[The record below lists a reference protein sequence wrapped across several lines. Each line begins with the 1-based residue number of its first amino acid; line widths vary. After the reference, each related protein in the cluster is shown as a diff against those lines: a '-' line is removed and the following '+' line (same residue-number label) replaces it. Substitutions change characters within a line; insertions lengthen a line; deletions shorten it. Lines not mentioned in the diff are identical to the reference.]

1 MAANVGNELYIPS
14 KIRVG
19 YQNRS
24 DTYTKKLAYVI
35 YYDGKGQLRKQ
46 KSWDG
51 WRDKKIEPEDFDN
64 VPHSGFV
71 LNKDVKRSSEW
82 FSSGRNMIRVYDDR
96 GIEFEIT
103 TGNLLFILMTTDCM
117 KRGLTG
123 EFVYAW
129 QGTELVLLPV
139 GCDEYQNSVK
149 HTEMQHSKV
158 SAKALVPGCSY
169 KTRKGEDYIYLGRF
183 DWLDRTRE
191 RNTDT
196 GYVYNLASKKKH
208 VFVKDDGKDLRT
220 FDPSSLAFQN
230 TTEPI
235 SNYADLVEVFTKSAR
250 ATKPVELV
258 TKLAKS
264 GDRFYVKSG
273 NSYKEYTKQERY
285 RDYYWRN
292 KHPDEPKQY
301 YYHTERSVWMDDNGV
316 ISSTYAYGRY
326 NYYSGGDHN
335 IPADP
340 VGDRVDLYVKLASGS
355 TMLLKKYFE
364 QFDKYWY

>member
-1 MAANVGNELYIPS
+1 MSANVGNELYIPQ

-19 YQNRS
+19 YQKRS
-24 DTYTKKLAYVI
+24 DTYTKRLAYVI
-35 YYDGKGQLRKQ
+35 YYDGKGVLRKQ

-51 WRDKKIEPEDFDN
+51 WRDKNIEAEDFDN

-139 GCDEYQNSVK
+139 GCDEYKNSVK

-158 SAKALVPGCSY
+158 SAKDLVPGCSY

-183 DWLDRTRE
+183 DWLDHKRE
-191 RNTDT
+191 STDSGHIHSLT
-196 GYVYNLASKKKH
+196 SKKKH
-208 VFVKDDGKDLRT
+208 VFIKDNGEGLRT
-220 FDPSSLAFQN
+220 IDPSSLAAQN

-235 SNYADLVEVFTKSAR
+235 INYADLVEVFTNSAR
-250 ATKPVELV
+250 ASKPVELV
-258 TKLAKS
+258 TKPAKS
-264 GDRFYVKSG
+264 EDRFYVKIDD
-273 NSYKEYTKQERY
+273 SYREYTKQEWY
-285 RDYYWRN
+285 RDYYWRTQ
-292 KHPDEPKQY
+292 HPNEPTQY
-301 YYHTERSVWMDDNGV
+301 YYHNERAVWMSDGV
-316 ISSTYAYGRY
+316 ISSSYAYRY
-326 NYYSGGDHN
+326 NRIYGKETTK
-335 IPADP
+335 PTDP
-340 VGDRVDLYVKLASGS
+340 VGKRVDLYVKLASGS
-355 TMLLKKYFE
+355 TMLLKKYLE
-364 QFDKYWY
+364 QFDKYW